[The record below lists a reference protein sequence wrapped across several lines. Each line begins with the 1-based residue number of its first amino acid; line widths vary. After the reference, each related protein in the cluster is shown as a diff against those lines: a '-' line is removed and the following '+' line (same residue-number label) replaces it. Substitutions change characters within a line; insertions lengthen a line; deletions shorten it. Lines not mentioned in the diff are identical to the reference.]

1 MGLKNDKNSC
11 LLFEYEQDN
20 KNKDINIECIGK
32 GRDIC
37 LEITCI
43 YAIDEK
49 TIVTSNKNSY
59 IKIWK
64 EKEKKPKTLLI
75 ENNSDY
81 NFQEDYDSDNES
93 KIIITPNGENKIENK
108 TPGNDDIILKGKN
121 CEKDYE
127 VKISVGNKILKDLI
141 LNKLNNNDN
150 KDNKDNNKQ
159 SNDSIN
165 EEHNINNINIINE
178 NESKLNIIFSL
189 PNGKK
194 KIIQCEKNKTIGELL
209 KLFLEKMKFD
219 NEFNTNENFIFN
231 YNAKILK
238 INDKTQLNDIF
249 YTDYSQITVY
259 DKKGLLIN
267 NYINL
272 KTIKGN
278 EYILLVSP
286 NENIYE
292 LLQAY
297 LEDFREKE
305 EIKNI
310 EDLKKINFEQFLI
323 KIAKLNK

>member
-1 MGLKNDKNSC
+1 
-11 LLFEYEQDN
+11 
-20 KNKDINIECIGK
+20 
-32 GRDIC
+32 
-37 LEITCI
+37 
-43 YAIDEK
+43 
-49 TIVTSNKNSY
+49 
-59 IKIWK
+59 
-64 EKEKKPKTLLI
+64 
-75 ENNSDY
+75 
-81 NFQEDYDSDNES
+81 
-93 KIIITPNGENKIENK
+93 
-108 TPGNDDIILKGKN
+108 
-121 CEKDYE
+121 
-127 VKISVGNKILKDLI
+127 
-141 LNKLNNNDN
+141 
-150 KDNKDNNKQ
+150 
-159 SNDSIN
+159 
-165 EEHNINNINIINE
+165 
-178 NESKLNIIFSL
+178 
-189 PNGKK
+189 
-194 KIIQCEKNKTIGELL
+194 
-209 KLFLEKMKFD
+209 MKFD